1 LRILE
6 LMKMNVENVKR
17 IGVIGAGIMGHGIAQ
32 VFAQAGYHVS
42 LMARRRETLDKALS
56 RIKSNIDLF
65 VEHDLVREDAA
76 DIVLSRIETTT
87 SLKEAVSEVDFVVE
101 AVPEVIE
108 VKKEVAQS
116 LDSYCAD
123 HVILATI
130 TSSLSVTE
138 ISSATER
145 PDKVVGTHFWNPAH
159 LMPLVEVTKGDYTSD
174 ETVEF
179 ACRLLE
185 KVGKVPAKVLKDI
198 PGGIGNRIQ
207 VAMWREALS
216 LLDQGVASVEDID
229 NAVRLTFGARLP
241 FMGPFLTA
249 DLNGVDLIL
258 NVHKYLYQFLYNST
272 EPPKILKEKVK
283 RGEFGIKTGR
293 GFYSWTKGSAEK
305 AIAERD
311 RNLINA
317 FRPFLKQQLK
327 SLK

>member
-1 LRILE
+1 
-6 LMKMNVENVKR
+6 MKMNVENVKR

-56 RIKSNIDLF
+56 RIKSNINLF

-108 VKKEVAQS
+108 VKKEVFQS

-123 HVILATI
+123 HVILATN